1 MFHITVPALL
11 QIVRQAQYL
20 GWCVEMTQALFLI
33 MDDIMDHSLTRR
45 GSACWYKVPTVGL
58 TAINDSIMIENSV
71 YQLLRQHFSD
81 NPNYTAIVELF
92 HEAVLV
98 TSIGESLDMQT
109 AEKPLDAFTLEQ
121 YTAIV
126 HNKTAFYSFY
136 LPVASAMLLAGHDNA
151 AHFAVAKDILYAI
164 GFFFQVQDDYLDCF
178 GDPKITGKIGTD
190 IQDKKCSWFA
200 VQCLSLANAEQRN
213 VMNQCYGTQAEADVQ
228 RVKALYEE
236 LGLPR
241 LYSEFEQ
248 RSYDE
253 MDQRI
258 QQLPADL
265 PKAIFYQIMSSI
277 YRRKH

>member
-1 MFHITVPALL
+1 
-11 QIVRQAQYL
+11 
-20 GWCVEMTQALFLI
+20 MTQALFLVI
-33 MDDIMDHSLTRR
+33 DDIMDHSLTRR
-45 GSACWYKVPTVGL
+45 GSACWYKVPSVGL
-58 TAINDSIMIENSV
+58 TAINDSIMIESSV

-81 NPNYTAIVELF
+81 NPNYIRIVELF

-98 TSIGESLDMQT
+98 TTIGESLDMQT
-109 AEKPLDAFTLEQ
+109 ADKPLDAFTVEQ

-136 LPVASAMLLAGHDNA
+136 LPVASAMLLAGHNNA
-151 AHFAVAKDILYAI
+151 THFAVAKDILYEI

-178 GDPKITGKIGTD
+178 GDPAVTGKIGTD

-200 VQCLSLANAEQRN
+200 VQCLLLASKEQRE
-213 VMNQCYGTQAEADVQ
+213 VMSECYGTQNEEDVL
-228 RVKALYEE
+228 RVKAVYEE
-236 LGLPR
+236 LGLQR

-253 MDQRI
+253 IEKRI
-258 QQLPADL
+258 QQLPADF
-265 PKAIFYQIMSSI
+265 PKAIFYQIMSAI